1 MSHKEQCNQLHRIAY
16 RSCLDNYF
24 TTGDRN
30 DIYEYWLVL
39 VEAKRSCEALGV
51 QKALEFIEL
60 WENIDGED

>member
-1 MSHKEQCNQLHRIAY
+1 
-16 RSCLDNYF
+16 LDNYF

-30 DIYEYWLVL
+30 DIYEYWLQL
-39 VEAKRSCEALGV
+39 VESKRTCEALGV

>member
-1 MSHKEQCNQLHRIAY
+1 MHRIAY

-30 DIYEYWLVL
+30 DIYEYWLQL
-39 VEAKRSCEALGV
+39 VESKRACEALGV

>member
-1 MSHKEQCNQLHRIAY
+1 MHRIAY

-24 TTGDRN
+24 TTEDKN
-30 DIYEYWLVL
+30 DIYEYWLQL
-39 VEAKRSCEALGV
+39 VEAKRNYEALGV

>member
-1 MSHKEQCNQLHRIAY
+1 MHNEQQCNQMHRIAY

-30 DIYEYWLVL
+30 DIYEYWLQL
-39 VEAKRSCEALGV
+39 VESKRTCEALGV

-60 WENIDGED
+60 WEDVDGED

>member
-1 MSHKEQCNQLHRIAY
+1 MHNDQQCNQMHRIAY

-30 DIYEYWLVL
+30 DIYEYWLQL
-39 VEAKRSCEALGV
+39 VESKRTCEALGV

-60 WENIDGED
+60 WEDVDGED